1 MWKDI
6 VSNYDYTLYFCFCR
20 LKKKLTMAMTA
31 AQLLDE
37 LMGRDRNL
45 VPGEK
50 SAQVHWS
57 HPDVS

>member
-1 MWKDI
+1 MA
-6 VSNYDYTLYFCFCR
+6 
-20 LKKKLTMAMTA
+20 LTP

-50 SAQVHWS
+50 STQVHWS
-57 HPDVS
+57 HEDVSAHSSYLVKIL

>member
-1 MWKDI
+1 MA
-6 VSNYDYTLYFCFCR
+6 
-20 LKKKLTMAMTA
+20 LTP

-50 SAQVHWS
+50 SSQVHWS
-57 HPDVS
+57 HEDVSLVSYGNFKEL